1 MVNIILALMVI
12 PLILTIFGIEKQNES
27 YFKTALYMAFTLLI
41 ITLIWASL
49 TI

>member
-12 PLILTIFGIEKQNES
+12 PLILTIFGMEKQNET
-27 YFKTALYMAFTLLI
+27 YFKTALYMALTLLI

-49 TI
+49 TL

>member
-12 PLILTIFGIEKQNES
+12 PLILTIFGIEKQNET